1 MNIKSVLNPNTINS
15 VKTIDRMERSIQTD
29 SSHDRE
35 PSSQGGFQQN
45 QKNDEPLTEEEID
58 HALEHLKGLP
68 FVKEHGWQIEMH
80 TEGLVK
86 YVLVKDQS
94 GNLIRR
100 FPESDLR
107 TLPVDLDDKKGQLLK
122 KTA

>member
-1 MNIKSVLNPNTINS
+1 MNIKSVLNPNTINT
-15 VKTIDRMERSIQTD
+15 VKNIDKVTRSIQAD
-29 SSHDRE
+29 SSHDRD
-35 PSSQGGFQQN
+35 PSNQGGFQQN
-45 QKNDEPLTEEEID
+45 QKNAEPLTEDEIK
-58 HALEHLKGLP
+58 HALDHLKDLP
-68 FVKEHGWQIEMH
+68 FVKEHGWQIEML

-86 YVLVKDQS
+86 FVLVKDQS